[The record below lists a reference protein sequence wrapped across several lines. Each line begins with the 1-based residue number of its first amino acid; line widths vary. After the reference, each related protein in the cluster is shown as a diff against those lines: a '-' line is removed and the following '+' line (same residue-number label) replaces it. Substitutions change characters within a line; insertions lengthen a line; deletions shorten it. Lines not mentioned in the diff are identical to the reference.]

1 MSRLKN
7 KYLQEVR
14 KQLKDELQLRHDLAV
29 PQIKRISV
37 NVGVGDAKDNQA
49 ILDAILANVGAL
61 TGQKPVV
68 NRAKGAISN
77 FKLGKGQPVGV
88 SVTLRGDR
96 MYEFLDRLIS
106 IVLPK
111 VRDFRGLP
119 DTAFD
124 KQGNYTLGL
133 KEQAIFPEVNYQT
146 ANPGGKTRGLEITIV
161 TTAKSPEEGR
171 KLLALMGMPFKKEG
185 QRN

>member
-1 MSRLKN
+1 MSARLKD
-7 KYLQEVR
+7 KYIKEVLPV
-14 KQLKDELQLRHDLAV
+14 LKEELQIKHDLAV
-29 PQIKRISV
+29 PQINRISV

-49 ILDAILANVGAL
+49 ILDGVLGNVAAL

-68 NRAKGAISN
+68 NRAKIAISN

-119 DTAFD
+119 VLFD
-124 KQGNYTLGL
+124 GQGNYTLGL

-146 ANPGGKTRGLEITIV
+146 ANPGGRVRGLEITMV
-161 TTAKSPEEGR
+161 TTAKNREQGR
-171 KLLALMGMPFKKEG
+171 RLLELMGMPFKKN
-185 QRN
+185 Q

>member
-1 MSRLKN
+1 
-7 KYLQEVR
+7 
-14 KQLKDELQLRHDLAV
+14 
-29 PQIKRISV
+29 
-37 NVGVGDAKDNQA
+37 
-49 ILDAILANVGAL
+49 
-61 TGQKPVV
+61 
-68 NRAKGAISN
+68 
-77 FKLGKGQPVGV
+77 
-88 SVTLRGDR
+88 

-146 ANPGGKTRGLEITIV
+146 ANPGGKTRGLEITMV